1 MRNNLRRRRRRVRP
15 RNERTRSRGAG
26 TTHAAL
32 ELSCPV
38 IFFQGTEDKVVPPNQ
53 SEAMVEAL
61 REKNIPVAYVL
72 FEGEGHG
79 FRQAANVRQALENE
93 LSFYAQVF
101 GFQATGEIE
110 RVEIESLSLWS
121 RGSRDTK

>member
-1 MRNNLRRRRRRVRP
+1 
-15 RNERTRSRGAG
+15 
-26 TTHAAL
+26 
-32 ELSCPV
+32 V

-101 GFQATGEIE
+101 DFQAAGEIE
-110 RVEIESLSLWS
+110 PVEIENLSP
-121 RGSRDTK
+121 

>member
-1 MRNNLRRRRRRVRP
+1 
-15 RNERTRSRGAG
+15 TDQ
-26 TTHAAL
+26 
-32 ELSCPV
+32 LSCPV

-61 REKNIPVAYVL
+61 REKYIPVAYVL

-93 LSFYAQVF
+93 LSFYSQVF
-101 GFQATGEIE
+101 DFQAAGEIE
-110 RVEIESLSLWS
+110 PVEIENLSL
-121 RGSRDTK
+121 